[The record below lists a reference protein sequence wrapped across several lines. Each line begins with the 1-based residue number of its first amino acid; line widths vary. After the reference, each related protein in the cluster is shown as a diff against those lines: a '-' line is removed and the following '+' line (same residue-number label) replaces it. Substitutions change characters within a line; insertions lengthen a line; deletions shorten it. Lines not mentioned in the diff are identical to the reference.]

1 MTSTLKFIAGYT
13 LGILYILG
21 GVAYTVLTSPLDAFD
36 WTIVLSFF
44 LVGGFLLG
52 ASILTSEDKDHDVA
66 ETEVEL
72 AYHLPATKHS
82 TIKSSKSAEMEI
94 ARLLWVSK
102 YGFPEDRIKTQ
113 PLPTN

>member
-1 MTSTLKFIAGYT
+1 MTSTLKFLAGYT

-21 GVAYTVLTSPLDAFD
+21 GVAYTILTSPLDAFD
-36 WTIVLSFF
+36 WTIIVSFF
-44 LVGGFLLG
+44 LVGSFLFG
-52 ASILTSEDKDHDVA
+52 ASALTTDNKDQDVS

-72 AYHLPATKHS
+72 AYHLPRTKQP
-82 TIKSSKSAEMEI
+82 TPNGTRSAEMEI
-94 ARLLWVSK
+94 ARLLWISK